1 MQSIPSVRLASP
13 TPKSA
18 PGQVSRWAWW
28 RVVFTLWTLV
38 GLFTV
43 GELCLSRLVRGRP
56 MPTWQNLL
64 IPQTN
69 VWLWVLLT
77 PSIFWFA
84 RRLPLERGA
93 WRLNAALHL
102 LLGLV
107 YAAISSGF
115 DYGMATVLEG
125 EGAFTFL
132 QAYSFAAFIN
142 VQGYF
147 VTMLI
152 AQGLQ
157 YYEQLHERQLRASE
171 LESQLWQT
179 RLQALEMQLRP
190 HFFFNSLHSVA
201 SLIRAGESREAVR
214 MIGGIGDLMRAVLR
228 RDGAQEVPL
237 RQELE
242 LVEQYLAIER
252 IRFQDRLEVRV
263 EAEPE
268 TLDARVPHFILQP
281 LVENAI
287 RHGIEASEGR
297 GRVELSVSRDGGALR
312 LRVRDTG
319 AGPTAK
325 QLAEGGRGV
334 GLANT
339 RARLQHLYGGDYRFE
354 LGHAEGGGALVKV
367 DLPFLVSA
375 PRPPAE
381 PEPRPLKESL
391 S

>member
-1 MQSIPSVRLASP
+1 
-13 TPKSA
+13 
-18 PGQVSRWAWW
+18 
-28 RVVFTLWTLV
+28 VVFTLWTLV
-38 GLFTV
+38 GTFTAA
-43 GELCLSRLVRGRP
+43 ELCLTRLARDRP
-56 MPTWQNLL
+56 LPSWRELI

-77 PSIFWFA
+77 PSIFWLA

-93 WRLNAALHL
+93 WKRNAALHVL
-102 LLGLV
+102 LALG
-107 YAAISSGF
+107 YAAVSSAF
-115 DYGMATVLEG
+115 DSVVAYAVGATDDMP
-125 EGAFTFL
+125 FL
-132 QAYSFAAFIN
+132 LAYSFAAFIN

-147 VTMLI
+147 VTTLI
-152 AQGLQ
+152 AQGLR
-157 YYEQLHERQLRASE
+157 YYEQLHERRLRASE
-171 LESQLWQT
+171 LESQLLQT

-201 SLIRAGESREAVR
+201 SLIRAGSSKEAVR

-252 IRFQDRLEVRV
+252 VRFQDRLEVRLDV
-263 EAEPE
+263 DAE

-287 RHGIEASEGR
+287 RHGIEASEGH
-297 GRVELSVSRDGGALR
+297 GRVELSVSRAGDALR
-312 LRVRDTG
+312 MRVRDTG

-334 GLANT
+334 GLTNT
-339 RARLQHLYGGDYRFE
+339 RARLQHLYGSNYRFE
-354 LGHAEGGGALVKV
+354 LGHAEGGGALVSV
-367 DLPFLVSA
+367 DLPFRPVVPEA
-375 PRPPAE
+375 TEGDAARPREAMLP
-381 PEPRPLKESL
+381 
-391 S
+391 

>member
-1 MQSIPSVRLASP
+1 ME
-13 TPKSA
+13 SA
-18 PGQVSRWAWW
+18 PLARMAAPPQPSRWAWW

-38 GLFTV
+38 GTFTV
-43 GELCLSRLVRGRP
+43 VEGCVSRLLRGRP
-56 MPTWQNLL
+56 LAPWRDLI

-69 VWLWVLLT
+69 VWLWALLT
-77 PSIFWFA
+77 PSIFWLA

-93 WRLNAALHL
+93 WKRNAALHV
-102 LLGLV
+102 LLGLG
-107 YAAISSGF
+107 YAAVSSGF
-115 DYGMATVLEG
+115 DSLLAFVLG
-125 EGAFTFL
+125 VTDDFTFF

-147 VTMLI
+147 VTMFI
-152 AQGLQ
+152 AQGLR
-157 YYEQLHERQLRASE
+157 YHEQLHERRLRASE

-201 SLIRAGESREAVR
+201 SLIRAGSSKEAVR

-252 IRFQDRLEVRV
+252 IRFQDRLEVRLDV
-263 EAEPE
+263 EAEA
-268 TLDARVPHFILQP
+268 LDARVPHFILQP

-297 GRVELSVSRDGGALR
+297 GRVELSISRAGDSLR

-319 AGPTAK
+319 TGPTAK

-334 GLANT
+334 GLSNT
-339 RARLQHLYGGDYRFE
+339 RARLQHLYGSNYRFE
-354 LGHAEGGGALVKV
+354 LGHAEGGGALVSV
-367 DLPFLVSA
+367 DLPFRPVVTEA
-375 PRPPAE
+375 TEEDAARPREALLP
-381 PEPRPLKESL
+381 
-391 S
+391 